1 MIRQIS
7 IGQNDMWLKSAYHV
21 FLWVRADVW
30 RTFILSRLFVQSV
43 SDKDKKVLLDRHQV
57 ECFHFGVGPEI
68 FRCCFL
74 DDSYDLVQIFKAGS
88 NVRNEDNNINNVLI
102 KNVWTNDAF

>member
-1 MIRQIS
+1 MFD
-7 IGQNDMWLKSAYHV
+7 G
-21 FLWVRADVW
+21 
-30 RTFILSRLFVQSV
+30 LSYYPDYLSKASV
-43 SDKDKKVLLDRHQV
+43 TKKKKVLLDRHQV
-57 ECFHFGVGPEI
+57 ERFHFGVGPEI

-88 NVRNEDNNINNVLI
+88 NVRNEDNNINIVLN